1 MGRGRTAAI
10 ACALGTLAA
19 ALTIAGCGAEEHA
32 NDPRPAVPTE
42 VTASISEKK
51 VNVEP
56 AGIGVAGKNQQGL
69 LQNEGET
76 NPDLGSNTPLDVIF
90 TVANLTDVD
99 THLEIQGPKNA
110 TSTLITAN
118 GTVNYQVSLPSGEYL
133 ISAADIPGATA
144 ARLSIGPARTSSQN
158 DLLLP

>member
-56 AGIGVAGKNQQGL
+56 AAIGVAGKNQQGL

-90 TVANLTDVD
+90 TVANLTAAQYGG
-99 THLEIQGPKNA
+99 LS
-110 TSTLITAN
+110 STYGGI
-118 GTVNYQVSLPSGEYL
+118 
-133 ISAADIPGATA
+133 A
-144 ARLSIGPARTSSQN
+144 ARSTGTTVIDNISSVPEPTSLG
-158 DLLLP
+158 LLGVDAPESM

>member
-10 ACALGTLAA
+10 AAALGMVAA
-19 ALTIAGCGAEEHA
+19 ALAVAGCGAEEHA
-32 NDPRPAVPTE
+32 NDPRPGIPTE
-42 VTASISEKK
+42 VTASISQKS
-51 VNVEP
+51 VHVEP
-56 AGIGVAGKNQQGL
+56 AKIGVAGRNQQAL
-69 LQNEGET
+69 SQNEGET

-110 TSTLITAN
+110 TSNLITN
-118 GTVNYQVSLPSGEYL
+118 SGTGSYQVSLPTGEYL

-144 ARLSIGPARTSSQN
+144 ARLSIGPDRVSSQN